1 MVNKDNII
9 EDEFHRLKE
18 VGEFLKFMQNA
29 ISNSD
34 GNTPFAL
41 EETVLHL
48 SRRGI
53 ESLNEAMTDLSKK
66 FPGNEFKPI
75 ALD

>member
-1 MVNKDNII
+1 MTNKDNII
-9 EDEFHRLKE
+9 EDEFERLKE
-18 VGEFLKFMQNA
+18 IGQFLKFMQNTV
-29 ISNSD
+29 SHSD

-53 ESLNEAMTDLSKK
+53 EALNDAMKGLSRE
-66 FPGNEFKPI
+66 FPGNEFEPI
-75 ALD
+75 RLD

>member
-1 MVNKDNII
+1 MTNEDNII
-9 EDEFHRLKE
+9 EDEFERLKE
-18 VGEFLKFMQNA
+18 IGQFLKFMQNTV
-29 ISNSD
+29 SNSD

-53 ESLNEAMTDLSKK
+53 EALNEAMTDLAEK
-66 FPGNEFKPI
+66 FPGNEFEPI
-75 ALD
+75 RLD